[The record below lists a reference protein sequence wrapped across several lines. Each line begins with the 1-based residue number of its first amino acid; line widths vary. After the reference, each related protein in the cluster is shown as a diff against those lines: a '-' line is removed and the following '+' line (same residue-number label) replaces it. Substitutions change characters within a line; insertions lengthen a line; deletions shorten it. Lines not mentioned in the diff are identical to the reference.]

1 MRAGGRGSISPAGD
15 LIAFGIALAIVVGLS
30 GILPLMFPE
39 PESDGGIDPEAIS
52 AFLSW
57 SGWDR
62 DGDGILE
69 ESSLDDQSNNERM
82 IPLDGGYWVTLSFG
96 DRDLIFL
103 FEDGRISTDA
113 LAPDVS
119 LTHSVSIL
127 VRIGNDLVPGTMT
140 ISEVRE

>member
-1 MRAGGRGSISPAGD
+1 MKAGERGSISPAGD
-15 LIAFGIALAIVVGLS
+15 LIAFGVALAIVVGLS
-30 GILPLMFPE
+30 GILPLMFPD
-39 PESDGGIDPEAIS
+39 PSNDDGIEPEAIS

-69 ESSLDDQSNNERM
+69 ESSLEGLSDSPLT
-82 IPLDGGYWVTLSFG
+82 IPLDGSYRVTLSFG

-103 FEDGRISTDA
+103 FEDGRISTSSP
-113 LAPDVS
+113 APDVS

-127 VRIGNDLVPGTMT
+127 VRVGDGIVPGTMT